1 MPEINQIIKNNQ
13 RILIFLILQIFHG
26 QTDRQTDRPTDRQT
40 FALILIDKKNKT
52 YQNIINKKMKKNS
65 LNKINQK
72 LRQNLGCPQ
81 TESYG
86 PSLFEHSR
94 SCYY

>member
-26 QTDRQTDRPTDRQT
+26 QTDRQT

-52 YQNIINKKMKKNS
+52 YQNIINKKMKKKS
-65 LNKINQK
+65 LNKMNQK